1 LDTNFIFLIIG
12 VVIAAGGVIG
22 TQVYYKQARK
32 DKQVETRQSLQADV
46 ESTARNKIKEEQVLA
61 RELAGQSAALAL
73 DVKQDMKDHI
83 DRLIVILKGEIELAS
98 VRTYSKMGEI
108 DTKVVQLKQDLIS
121 HIEQEKD
128 ELTRMQRSID
138 FFQTMQFGPEAKSI
152 PPYITG
158 EERTAEHEQ
167 EAYKGVFAS
176 RADTTH
182 EDTKD
187 RQGRTTKETKDQQD
201 KDAETESNRGGV
213 NSAEED
219 GID

>member
-1 LDTNFIFLIIG
+1 MDYNIIFLIVG
-12 VVIAAGGVIG
+12 VIIAVVGTIG
-22 TQVYYKQARK
+22 TQMFYRNASK
-32 DKQVETRQSLQADV
+32 DKKVETRQSLQADV
-46 ESTARNKIKEEQVLA
+46 EQVAREKFKAEQVTAGALASNAAQLA
-61 RELAGQSAALAL
+61 RE
-73 DVKQDMKDHI
+73 VKQDMKDHV

-98 VRTYSKMGEI
+98 VRSYSKMGEI
-108 DTKVVQLKQDLIS
+108 DTKVVQLKQDLIN

-158 EERTAEHEQ
+158 EERTPEHEE

-187 RQGRTTKETKDQQD
+187 AGGRTTKETKQEQD
-201 KDAETESNRGGV
+201 KDAETES
-213 NSAEED
+213 EQK
-219 GID
+219 

>member
-1 LDTNFIFLIIG
+1 MADYNIIFI
-12 VVIAAGGVIG
+12 VVGIMVAAAGVIG
-22 TQVYYKQARK
+22 TQLYNRSARK
-32 DKQVETRQSLQADV
+32 DKVVETRQSLLADV
-46 ESTARNKIKEEQVLA
+46 EQTARDKSKQELTLAKEVAVENK
-61 RELAGQSAALAL
+61 ALAAT
-73 DVKQDMKDHI
+73 VKQDMKDHI
-83 DRLIVILKGEIELAS
+83 DRLLQILKGEIELAN
-98 VRTYSKMGEI
+98 VRAYSKMGEI
-108 DTKVVQLKQDLIS
+108 DSKVMQLKTDLFA

-158 EERTAEHEQ
+158 EERTAEHEK

-187 RQGRTTKETKDQQD
+187 RQGKTTAEYETKEQQD
-201 KDAETESNRGGV
+201 KDAETESD
-213 NSAEED
+213 EK
-219 GID
+219 

>member
-1 LDTNFIFLIIG
+1 MDTNFIFLILG

-46 ESTARNKIKEEQVLA
+46 ETVARTKLKEEQEMAGELASSAAELA
-61 RELAGQSAALAL
+61 RN
-73 DVKQDMKDHI
+73 VKQDMKDHI

-98 VRTYSKMGEI
+98 VRAYSKMGEI
-108 DTKVVQLKQDLIS
+108 DSKVVQLKIDLTQ
-121 HIEQEKD
+121 HIEREKD

-158 EERTAEHEQ
+158 EERTAAHES
-167 EAYKGVFAS
+167 EAFKGVFAS
-176 RADTTH
+176 REDTTH
-182 EDTKD
+182 KDTKD
-187 RQGRTTKETKDQQD
+187 RSGKTT
-201 KDAETESNRGGV
+201 AEQ
-213 NSAEED
+213 AEQAEHKRD
-219 GID
+219 EEID

>member
-1 LDTNFIFLIIG
+1 MDYSIIFVIVG

-22 TQVYYKQARK
+22 TQFYYRSARK
-32 DKQVETRQSLQADV
+32 DKVIETRQSLLADV
-46 ESTARNKIKEEQVLA
+46 EQTARDKSKQELSLAKEVAVENK
-61 RELAGQSAALAL
+61 ALAAT
-73 DVKQDMKDHI
+73 VKQDMKDHI
-83 DRLIVILKGEIELAS
+83 DRLLQILKGEIELAN
-98 VRTYSKMGEI
+98 VRAYSKMGEI
-108 DTKVVQLKQDLIS
+108 DSKVMQLKTDLFS
-121 HIEQEKD
+121 HIEQEKE

-158 EERTAEHEQ
+158 EERTIEHEQ

-187 RQGRTTKETKDQQD
+187 RQGRTTKETKEQQD
-201 KDAETESNRGGV
+201 KDAETESNRGG
-213 NSAEED
+213 
-219 GID
+219 

>member
-1 LDTNFIFLIIG
+1 MTDYSIVF
-12 VVIAAGGVIG
+12 VVVGIAVAAAGVIG
-22 TQVYYKQARK
+22 TQMYNRSSRK
-32 DKQVETRQSLQADV
+32 DKQVETKQSMQADV
-46 ESTARNKIKEEQVLA
+46 EATARTKIKEEQILA

-83 DRLIVILKGEIELAS
+83 NRLIDILKREIELAS
-98 VRTYSKMGEI
+98 VRAESKMGNI
-108 DTKVVQLKQDLIS
+108 DNKVIQLKQDLYD
-121 HIEQEKD
+121 HIEREKE

-158 EERTAEHEQ
+158 EERTPEHER

-187 RQGRTTKETKDQQD
+187 PHGQTTKETKTEQD
-201 KDAETESNRGGV
+201 KDAETESD
-213 NSAEED
+213 EK
-219 GID
+219 

>member
-1 LDTNFIFLIIG
+1 MDTNFIFLILG
-12 VVIAAGGVIG
+12 VVIAAGGMIG
-22 TQVYYKQARK
+22 TQLYYRSSKK
-32 DKQVETRQSLQADV
+32 DKQVETRQSLLADV
-46 ESTARNKIKEEQVLA
+46 EQTAREKSKQEQTLAKEVAIENK
-61 RELAGQSAALAL
+61 ALAAT
-73 DVKQDMKDHI
+73 VKQDMKDHI
-83 DRLIVILKGEIELAS
+83 DRLLQILKGEIELAN
-98 VRTYSKMGEI
+98 VRAYSKMGEI
-108 DTKVVQLKQDLIS
+108 DSKVMQLKTDLFN

-201 KDAETESNRGGV
+201 KDAETESNQGG
-213 NSAEED
+213 
-219 GID
+219 GK

>member
-1 LDTNFIFLIIG
+1 MVDYNIIFLVVG
-12 VVIAAGGVIG
+12 VVIAVVGTIG
-22 TQVYYKQARK
+22 TQMFYRNASKEK
-32 DKQVETRQSLQADV
+32 KVETRQSLQQDV
-46 ESTARNKIKEEQVLA
+46 EQVAREKFKEEQVTAGTLAANAAQLA
-61 RELAGQSAALAL
+61 RE
-73 DVKQDMKDHI
+73 VKQDMKDHV

-98 VRTYSKMGEI
+98 VRSYSKMGEI
-108 DTKVVQLKQDLIS
+108 DTKVVQLKQDLIN

-158 EERTAEHEQ
+158 EERTPEHEE

-187 RQGRTTKETKDQQD
+187 RQGRTTAETKAEQD
-201 KDAETESNRGGV
+201 KDAETES
-213 NSAEED
+213 EQK
-219 GID
+219 

>member
-1 LDTNFIFLIIG
+1 MDYNIIFLIVG
-12 VVIAAGGVIG
+12 VVVAAGGVVG
-22 TQVYYKQARK
+22 TQFYYRAARK
-32 DKQVETRQSLQADV
+32 DKVIETKESLQANV
-46 ESTARNKIKEEQVLA
+46 EAVARGKIKEEQVLA

-98 VRTYSKMGEI
+98 VKTYSKMGEI
-108 DTKVVQLKQDLIS
+108 DSKVVQLKTDLIQ

-138 FFQTMQFGPEAKSI
+138 FFQTMQYGPEAKSI

-158 EERTAEHEQ
+158 EERTTAHEK

-187 RQGRTTKETKDQQD
+187 REGRTTAETKSEQD
-201 KDAETESNRGGV
+201 KDAETESDQ
-213 NSAEED
+213 A
-219 GID
+219 

>member
-1 LDTNFIFLIIG
+1 MTDYSIVF
-12 VVIAAGGVIG
+12 VVVGIAVAAAGVIG
-22 TQVYYKQARK
+22 TQLYNRSAKK
-32 DKQVETRQSLQADV
+32 DKTIETRQSLLADV
-46 ESTARNKIKEEQVLA
+46 EATAREKSKQEQLLAKEVSTMNK
-61 RELAGQSAALAL
+61 ALAL

-83 DRLIVILKGEIELAS
+83 DRLIQILKGEIELAN
-98 VRTYSKMGEI
+98 VRAYSKMGEI
-108 DTKVVQLKQDLIS
+108 DSKVMQLKTDLFA
-121 HIEQEKD
+121 HIEQEKQ

-158 EERTAEHEQ
+158 EERTPEHEQ

-187 RQGRTTKETKDQQD
+187 REGRTTKETKTEQD
-201 KDAETESNRGGV
+201 KDAETESD
-213 NSAEED
+213 EK
-219 GID
+219 

>member
-1 LDTNFIFLIIG
+1 MADYSIVF
-12 VVIAAGGVIG
+12 VVVGIAVAAAGVIG
-22 TQVYYKQARK
+22 TQLYNRSAKK
-32 DKQVETRQSLQADV
+32 DKVIETRQSLLADV
-46 ESTARNKIKEEQVLA
+46 EQTAREKSKQELTLAKEVAMEN
-61 RELAGQSAALAL
+61 RALAAT
-73 DVKQDMKDHI
+73 VKQDMKDHI
-83 DRLIVILKGEIELAS
+83 DRLLQILKGEIELAN
-98 VRTYSKMGEI
+98 VRAYSKMGEI
-108 DTKVVQLKQDLIS
+108 DSKVMQLKTDLFA

-201 KDAETESNRGGV
+201 KDAETESNQGG
-213 NSAEED
+213 
-219 GID
+219 

>member
-1 LDTNFIFLIIG
+1 MDTNFIFLIIG
-12 VVIAAGGVIG
+12 VLVAAAGVVG

-32 DKQVETRQSLQADV
+32 DRVVETRQSLLADV
-46 ESTARNKIKEEQVLA
+46 EQTAREKSKQEQTLAKEVAIENK
-61 RELAGQSAALAL
+61 ALAAT
-73 DVKQDMKDHI
+73 VKQDMKDHI
-83 DRLIVILKGEIELAS
+83 DRLLQILKGEIELAN
-98 VRTYSKMGEI
+98 VRAYSKMGEI
-108 DTKVVQLKQDLIS
+108 DSKVMQLKTDLFA

-158 EERTAEHEQ
+158 EERTPEHEQ

-187 RQGRTTKETKDQQD
+187 REGKTTAETKTEQD
-201 KDAETESNRGGV
+201 KDAETES
-213 NSAEED
+213 D
-219 GID
+219 QK

>member
-1 LDTNFIFLIIG
+1 MADYNIIFI
-12 VVIAAGGVIG
+12 VVGIMVAAAGVIG
-22 TQVYYKQARK
+22 TQLYNRSARK
-32 DKQVETRQSLQADV
+32 DKVVETRQSLLADV
-46 ESTARNKIKEEQVLA
+46 EQTARDKSKQEQTLAKEVATENKLLA
-61 RELAGQSAALAL
+61 AQ
-73 DVKQDMKDHI
+73 VKQDMRDHI
-83 DRLIVILKGEIELAS
+83 DRLLQILKGEIELAN
-98 VRTYSKMGEI
+98 VRSYSKMGEI
-108 DTKVVQLKQDLIS
+108 DSKVMQLKTDLVA

-158 EERTAEHEQ
+158 EERTPEHEQ

-201 KDAETESNRGGV
+201 KDAETESNQGG
-213 NSAEED
+213 
-219 GID
+219 